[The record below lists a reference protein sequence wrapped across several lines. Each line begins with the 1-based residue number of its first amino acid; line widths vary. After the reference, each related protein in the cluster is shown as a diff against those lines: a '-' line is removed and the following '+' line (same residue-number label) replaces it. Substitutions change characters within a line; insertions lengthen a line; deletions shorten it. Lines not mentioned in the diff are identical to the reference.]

1 MNASPLLS
9 AALIGTWELVSR
21 QDHNAAGNLRPDPNL
36 GADPLGLLI
45 YDRGGRFAAQFM
57 KRDRTQ
63 SVQAAPVAP
72 SANNTRAK
80 DGYDAY
86 FGTYVV
92 DDERRTVTQTLQAAL
107 SAENVGHVVTREM
120 AVEGNTLTISLNTT
134 SVQGEAVTRTL
145 RWRRV
150 A

>member
-1 MNASPLLS
+1 MTPLS
-9 AALIGTWELVSR
+9 AALIGTWELISR
-21 QDHNAAGNLRPDPNL
+21 EDRNAAGELRLEPTL
-36 GADPLGLLI
+36 GPDPLGLLI

-57 KRDRTQ
+57 KRDRATTTADTP
-63 SVQAAPVAP
+63 AAAQ

-92 DDERRTVTQTLQAAL
+92 DDARRTVTQTLHAAL

-120 AVEGNTLTISLNTT
+120 AVEGDTLTISLDTT
-134 SVQGEAVTRTL
+134 SVSGEAVTRTL

>member
-1 MNASPLLS
+1 MAPLS
-9 AALIGTWELVSR
+9 TALIGTWELVSR
-21 QDHNAAGNLRPDPNL
+21 EDRNAAGNVRPDPTL

-45 YDRGGRFAAQFM
+45 CDGGGRFAVQFM

-63 SVQAAPVAP
+63 SAQVAPVAP
-72 SANNTRAK
+72 STNNTRAK

-92 DDERRTVTQTLQAAL
+92 DEEHRTVTQTIEAAL

-120 AVEGNTLTISLNTT
+120 AVDGDTLTISLNTT
-134 SVQGEAVTRTL
+134 SVSGEAVTRAL

>member
-1 MNASPLLS
+1 MTPLS

-21 QDHNAAGNLRPDPNL
+21 EDRNAVGDVRLDPTL

-63 SVQAAPVAP
+63 SVQLAPTML

-92 DDERRTVTQTLQAAL
+92 DDEHRTVTQTLQAAL
-107 SAENVGHVVTREM
+107 SAENVGHVVSREM
-120 AVEGNTLTISLNTT
+120 VVEDDTLTISLNTVNV
-134 SVQGEAVTRTL
+134 SGEAVSRTL
-145 RWRRV
+145 CWRRV

>member
-1 MNASPLLS
+1 MMPLTT
-9 AALIGTWELVSR
+9 ALIGTWELVSR
-21 QDHNAAGNLRPDPNL
+21 ADRNAAGDLRPDPTL

-57 KRDRTQ
+57 KRDRATTP
-63 SVQAAPVAP
+63 ADTPTVAQ

-92 DDERRTVTQTLQAAL
+92 DDERRTVTQTLHAAL

-120 AVEGNTLTISLNTT
+120 AVEGDTLTISLNTT
-134 SVQGEAVTRTL
+134 SVSGEAVTRTL

>member
-1 MNASPLLS
+1 
-9 AALIGTWELVSR
+9 
-21 QDHNAAGNLRPDPNL
+21 
-36 GADPLGLLI
+36 LI

-57 KRDRTQ
+57 KRDRTGPER
-63 SVQAAPVAP
+63 SSATAAP
-72 SANNTRAK
+72 SSNNTRAK

-92 DDERRTVTQTLQAAL
+92 DDEQRTVTQTLQGAL

-120 AVEGNTLTISLNTT
+120 VVEGDALTISLNTT
-134 SVQGEAVTRTL
+134 AADGEAVTRKL